1 MALAE
6 GSYFRDLNAS
16 LDFSSKDMSN
26 PSASAS
32 QSAPYRTG
40 DYFTISGRSN
50 SGVGLG
56 KIIVYGGLA
65 MIGYWLF
72 KKIAG

>member
-6 GSYFRDLNAS
+6 GSYFRDLS
-16 LDFSSKDMSN
+16 LDLGNKDMSN

-56 KIIVYGGLA
+56 KIVVYGGLA

>member
-6 GSYFRDLNAS
+6 GSYFRDMN
-16 LDFSSKDMSN
+16 LDLGNKDMSN
-26 PSASAS
+26 PNSSAS
-32 QSAPYRTG
+32 QNSPYRTG

-65 MIGYWLF
+65 MVGYWLF

>member
-6 GSYFRDLNAS
+6 GSYFRDMN
-16 LDFSSKDMSN
+16 LDLGNKDMSN

-65 MIGYWLF
+65 MVGYWLF